1 MRWPAG
7 HLACAIL
14 WLSVNGKLDMHKKQ
28 VNGDDGFTLVELL
41 VVLGIIALLAAVVAP
56 QVIRYVRDARVE
68 TAKVQL
74 KNIESALELYYL
86 DAGQYPA
93 TEQGLEA
100 LVTAP
105 AGVETWRGPYIKLAK
120 GIVDPWGQKFSYKQP
135 GEHGALDLFTLGR
148 DKAAGGE
155 GEDRDIMNW

>member
-1 MRWPAG
+1 
-7 HLACAIL
+7 
-14 WLSVNGKLDMHKKQ
+14 MHK
-28 VNGDDGFTLVELL
+28 NRNNTEDGFTLVELL

-56 QVIRYVRDARVE
+56 QVIRYVSDARVE

-86 DAGQYPA
+86 DAGQYP
-93 TEQGLEA
+93 TNEQGLDA

-105 AGVETWRGPYIKLAK
+105 AGIETWRGPYIKLKK
-120 GIVDPWGQKFSYKQP
+120 GIVDPWGQTFSYKQP
-135 GEHGALDLFTLGR
+135 GEHGALDVFTLGR

-155 GEDRDIMNW
+155 GENKDIVNW

>member
-1 MRWPAG
+1 
-7 HLACAIL
+7 
-14 WLSVNGKLDMHKKQ
+14 MHTKQ
-28 VNGDDGFTLVELL
+28 KNTEEGFTLVELL

-56 QVIRYVRDARVE
+56 QVIRYVSDARIE
-68 TAKVQL
+68 TAGVQL

-86 DAGQYPA
+86 DAGQYPT

-120 GIVDPWGQKFSYKQP
+120 GVTDPWGQKFGYKQP
-135 GEHGALDLFTLGR
+135 GEHGAMDVFTLGR

-155 GEDRDIMNW
+155 GEDRDVVNW

>member
-1 MRWPAG
+1 M
-7 HLACAIL
+7 
-14 WLSVNGKLDMHKKQ
+14 MHK
-28 VNGDDGFTLVELL
+28 NRNNREDGFTLVELL

-56 QVIRYVRDARVE
+56 QVIRYVSDARVE

-86 DAGQYPA
+86 DAKQYPT
-93 TEQGLEA
+93 TEQGLDA
-100 LVTAP
+100 LVSAP
-105 AGVETWRGPYIKLAK
+105 AGVEDWQGPYIKLKK
-120 GIVDPWGQKFSYKQP
+120 GIVDPWGQTFSYKQP

-155 GEDRDIMNW
+155 GENKDIVSW

>member
-1 MRWPAG
+1 
-7 HLACAIL
+7 
-14 WLSVNGKLDMHKKQ
+14 MHTKQ
-28 VNGDDGFTLVELL
+28 NSAEEGFTLVELL

-56 QVIRYVRDARVE
+56 QVIRYVSDARVE
-68 TAKVQL
+68 TARVQL

-86 DAGQYPA
+86 DAGQYPT
-93 TEQGLEA
+93 TEQSLEA

-120 GIVDPWGQKFSYKQP
+120 GIVDPWGQKFGYKQP
-135 GEHGALDLFTLGR
+135 GEHGAMDVFSLGR

-155 GEDRDIMNW
+155 GEDRDILNW

>member
-1 MRWPAG
+1 
-7 HLACAIL
+7 
-14 WLSVNGKLDMHKKQ
+14 MHTKQ
-28 VNGDDGFTLVELL
+28 NSAEEGFTLVELL

-56 QVIRYVRDARVE
+56 QVIRYVSDARVE
-68 TAKVQL
+68 TARVQL

-86 DAGQYPA
+86 DAGQYPT

-120 GIVDPWGQKFSYKQP
+120 GINDPWGQKFGYKQP
-135 GEHGALDLFTLGR
+135 GDHGAMDVFSLGR
-148 DKAAGGE
+148 DTAVGGE
-155 GEDRDIMNW
+155 GEDRDIVNW